1 MKERVYYQF
10 RRKIVFKLVA
20 KACYKLPN
28 KLIIYYNKYIIKGG
42 LNMFNVFSST
52 NQVEILAP
60 LTGEVIDLSD
70 VPDEVFAAKTVGD
83 GIAIK
88 PTNDKLLAPV
98 DGVVKQLFP
107 TKHALGIETEE
118 GVEVLIHIVI
128 NTVELK
134 GEGFEKLVN
143 KGDKINSGDEL
154 IQFDLEF
161 IEDNA
166 TSIITPIVIT
176 NGDQFDQLEKEDI
189 SQVTAGEDRI
199 LTVTI

>member
-1 MKERVYYQF
+1 
-10 RRKIVFKLVA
+10 
-20 KACYKLPN
+20 
-28 KLIIYYNKYIIKGG
+28 
-42 LNMFNVFSST
+42 MFNVFSST
-52 NQVEILAP
+52 NQVELLAP

-98 DGVVKQLFP
+98 DGVIKQLFP

-118 GVEVLIHIVI
+118 GVEVLIHIGI

-134 GEGFEKLVN
+134 GEGFKKLVD
-143 KGDKINSGDEL
+143 KGDEINSGDEL
-154 IQFDLEF
+154 IKFDLEF

-166 TSIITPIVIT
+166 TSI
-176 NGDQFDQLEKEDI
+176 
-189 SQVTAGEDRI
+189 
-199 LTVTI
+199 